1 MDNFKAAA
9 RSLLSTPGPTLVVLA
24 TLAIAIGANTAIFSV
39 VNGVLLRSLGFGD
52 EDQLVV
58 LWQTNEAQGLE
69 NSRFSMGDYRDVR
82 DSAAAFDGQVA
93 MYRYV
98 GFTMTALERPARVST
113 LIISPRVFSVL
124 QAGPE
129 IGRVFGEADEKPGS
143 EKQVV
148 LTHASWTRRFGADP
162 EIVGTT
168 IELDS
173 QPYTVIGVSEEGF
186 QFPPGDDR
194 VEMYTPLT
202 LDEGVLLDRAHRMFD
217 TVARLSDGAS
227 VAAANDEVGAIA
239 ERLDREFSG
248 TNEGWGMR
256 VRPLRA
262 EVLGDVGTTLWVLS
276 AAVFLVL
283 LIACAN
289 IANVLV
295 ARSSATAR
303 EFAVR
308 AALGARAGDL
318 AQRSLAESL
327 LLGLFGGTGGL
338 LLALWGVALLR
349 RVMPAEVPRGAEIS
363 LDATVLLF
371 AAALSIGASVL
382 FGMLPAVRSMS
393 PNLAELLKP
402 AGASGVQA
410 AGGRRLRELMV
421 IVEVALAIVLLVGA
435 GLMVRSFSRL
445 NDVDP
450 GFRQDGVVAVAVE
463 LPRSRYQSDDMRTF
477 FKQLVTRVADLPGVK
492 GAGAVSDLP
501 MSEVGVAFEMSFSVL
516 GLDALAPTVR
526 PNADFRTI
534 LPGYIEAMGIELV
547 SGRSFD
553 RLDGEDDRKIALVN
567 ETLVER
573 YFTDIDPIGQML
585 RMPMAGD
592 LEIVGVVADIRHGG
606 LQSEFAPE
614 LFIPHGQLP
623 LSEMHIVVY
632 SDLEPGAAAAAVSD
646 VLADM
651 DPQLAPTAI
660 VTIADLLWESVAQPR
675 FNTALLAA
683 LAACAAV
690 LAIVGTYG
698 IVAYT
703 VTQRT
708 GEIGVRMA
716 LGADSAATVLMIVR
730 QALGIVLLG
739 ALVGLVG
746 AFGVTRFLTQ
756 LLFGIRPTDPL
767 TYGLVLVAAVVV
779 GALAAWMPARR
790 ATRIDPVSALRED

>member
-9 RSLLSTPGPTLVVLA
+9 RSLLSTPGPTLVVIV
-24 TLAIAIGANTAIFSV
+24 TLAIAIGANAAIFSV

-52 EDQLVV
+52 ESELVV

-98 GFTMTALERPARVST
+98 GFTMTALDRPARVSS
-113 LIISPRVFSVL
+113 LIVSPRVFSVL
-124 QAGPE
+124 QSGPAL
-129 IGRVFGEADEKPGS
+129 GRVFGEDDEKPGS

-173 QPYTVIGVSEEGF
+173 EPYTVVGVSEEGF
-186 QFPPGDDR
+186 HFPPGDDR

-202 LDEGVLLDRAHRMFD
+202 LDDGILLDRAHRMFD
-217 TVARLSDGAS
+217 TVARLSNGVS
-227 VAAANDEVGAIA
+227 LAAANDELAAIA
-239 ERLDREFSG
+239 DRLDREFSG

-256 VRPLRA
+256 ARPLRA
-262 EVLGDVGTTLWVLS
+262 EVLGDVATTLWVLS

-295 ARSSATAR
+295 ARSSATTR

-308 AALGARAGDL
+308 AAVGARALDL
-318 AQRSLAESL
+318 VKRSLAESL
-327 LLGLFGGTGGL
+327 LLGLFGGASGL

-349 RVMPAEVPRGAEIS
+349 AVMPAEVPRGAEIS
-363 LDATVLLF
+363 LDGSVVLFGAL
-371 AAALSIGASVL
+371 LSIGASAL
-382 FGMLPAVRSMS
+382 FGLLPAFRSMS

-402 AGASGVQA
+402 AGA
-410 AGGRRLRELMV
+410 AGSIVASGRRLRELMV

-435 GLMVRSFSRL
+435 GLMVRSFARL

-463 LPRSRYQSDDMRTF
+463 LPRSRYQTDERRTF
-477 FKQLVTRVADLPGVK
+477 FKQLVARVAKLPGIK

-501 MSEVGVAFEMSFSVL
+501 MSEVGVAFEMSFTVL

-526 PNADFRTI
+526 PNADFRAI
-534 LPGYIEAMGIELV
+534 LPGYIEAMGIKLV
-547 SGRSFD
+547 RGRSFD
-553 RLDGEDDRKIALVN
+553 ILDGEDDRRIALVN
-567 ETLVER
+567 ETLVQR
-573 YFTDIDPIGQML
+573 YFADIDPIGQVL

-592 LEIVGVVADIRHGG
+592 LEIVGVVSDIRHGG

-614 LFIPHGQLP
+614 LFIPYDQIAV
-623 LSEMHIVVY
+623 SEMHIVVY
-632 SDLEPGAAAAAVSD
+632 SDLEPAAAAAAVTN

-675 FNTALLAA
+675 FNTALLAS
-683 LAACAAV
+683 LAMCAAV

-698 IVAYT
+698 IVAYN

-716 LGADSAATVLMIVR
+716 LGADSAATVSMIVR
-730 QALGIVLLG
+730 QALGIVILG
-739 ALVGLVG
+739 SVLGLFG
-746 AFGVTRFLTQ
+746 AFGATRFLTQ
-756 LLFGIRPTDPL
+756 LLFGVRPTDPL

-779 GALAAWMPARR
+779 GGVAAWMPARR

>member
-1 MDNFKAAA
+1 MNNFKAAA
-9 RSLLSTPGPTLVVLA
+9 KSLLSTPGPTLVVIA

-52 EDQLVV
+52 EGQLVV

-82 DSAAAFDGQVA
+82 ESAAAFDGQVA
-93 MYRYV
+93 IYRYV
-98 GFTMTALERPARVST
+98 GFTMTALERPARVSS
-113 LIISPRVFSVL
+113 LVISPRVFRVL

-129 IGRVFGEADEKPGS
+129 VGRVFDEDDEKPGS

-168 IELDS
+168 VELDS
-173 QPYTVIGVSEEGF
+173 EPYTVVGVSEEGF
-186 QFPPGDDR
+186 HFPPGDDQ

-202 LDEGVLLDRAHRMFD
+202 LDDGILLDRAHRMFD

-227 VAAANDEVGAIA
+227 VAGANDEVSAIA
-239 ERLDREFSG
+239 ERLDREFSD

-262 EVLGDVGTTLWVLS
+262 EVLGDVAATLWVLS

-295 ARSSATAR
+295 VRSSATAR

-308 AALGARAGDL
+308 AAMGARAADL
-318 AQRSLAESL
+318 AKRSLAESL
-327 LLGLFGGTGGL
+327 LLGLFGGGVGL
-338 LLALWGVALLR
+338 LIALWGVAFLR
-349 RVMPAEVPRGAEIS
+349 AVMPAEVPRGAQIS
-363 LDATVLLF
+363 LDGTVLVF

-382 FGMLPAVRSMS
+382 FGLLPAFRSMS

-402 AGASGVQA
+402 AGASGTTV
-410 AGGRRLRELMV
+410 GGARRLRELMV
-421 IVEVALAIVLLVGA
+421 VVEVALAMVLLVGA
-435 GLMVRSFSRL
+435 GLMVRSFARL
-445 NDVDP
+445 NEVDP

-463 LPRSRYQSDDMRTF
+463 LPRSRYQTDERRTF

-492 GAGAVSDLP
+492 GAGGVSDLP
-501 MSEVGVAFEMSFSVL
+501 MSEVGVAFEMSFTVL
-516 GLDALAPTVR
+516 GLDSLAPTAR
-526 PNADFRTI
+526 PNADFRAI
-534 LPGYIEAMGIELV
+534 LPGYIEAMGIELIR
-547 SGRSFD
+547 GRSFD
-553 RLDGEDDRKIALVN
+553 ILDGEDDRKIALVN

-573 YFTDIDPIGQML
+573 YFKDIDPIGQML

-592 LEIVGVVADIRHGG
+592 LEIVGVVSDIRHGG

-614 LFIPHGQLP
+614 LFIPYDQISM
-623 LSEMHIVVY
+623 SEMHIVVH
-632 SDLEPGAAAAAVSD
+632 SDLEPGAAAAAVRD

-651 DPQLAPTAI
+651 DPQLAPTA
-660 VTIADLLWESVAQPR
+660 VVAIADLLWESVAQPR
-675 FNTALLAA
+675 FNTALLVA
-683 LAACAAV
+683 LAICAAV
-690 LAIVGTYG
+690 LASVGTYG

-716 LGADSAATVLMIVR
+716 LGADSSATVAMIVR
-730 QALGIVLLG
+730 QALGIVVLGAFVGLLG
-739 ALVGLVG
+739 AFG
-746 AFGVTRFLTQ
+746 ATRFLTQ

-767 TYGLVLVAAVVV
+767 TYGLVLVVAVVV
-779 GALAAWMPARR
+779 GGVAAWMPARR